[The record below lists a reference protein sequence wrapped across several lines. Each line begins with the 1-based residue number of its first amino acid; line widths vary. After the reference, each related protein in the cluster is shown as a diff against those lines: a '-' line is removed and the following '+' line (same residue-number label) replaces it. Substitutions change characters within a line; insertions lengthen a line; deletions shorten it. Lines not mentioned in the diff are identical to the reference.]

1 MLPKRLPPNAP
12 CNTPETYP
20 EHMKKLAALAALPLA
35 LAACSS
41 GSGDA
46 AKTVTVSATP
56 SSSTTATPSPGG
68 TPYGNDPDFK
78 ISDAQYLA
86 KMHATYGDAPTDE
99 SLRNLGKT
107 VCKDL
112 RAGNSVKDEILAL
125 DGTSTRDKNSFTVAT
140 AVRLYCTEYEEQV
153 RALTK

>member
-1 MLPKRLPPNAP
+1 
-12 CNTPETYP
+12 
-20 EHMKKLAALAALPLA
+20 MKKLAALAALPLA
-35 LAACSS
+35 LTACSS

-56 SSSTTATPSPGG
+56 SSSTAASPSPSG

-112 RAGNSVKDEILAL
+112 RAGNS
-125 DGTSTRDKNSFTVAT
+125 NSFTVAT